1 MNKLCYRVIFNKTRG
16 LLMAVSE
23 LGRSHGAAPGADGM
37 ATSAVPPLNAARLQ
51 PLAFAVLVL
60 AGAQLLTLPAAQA
73 QIVADPS
80 APRSQQAVVVTT
92 ANGLPQVNI
101 TTPSAAGV
109 SRNTYSQFD
118 VNKPGA
124 ILNNARNDVQ
134 TRLGGWI
141 QRNPNLATG
150 TAGVILN
157 EVNSANPSFLRG
169 YVEVAGDR
177 AQVIIA
183 NPSGVTCDGCGFINA
198 SRTTLTTGTAIM
210 NNGNLDGFVV
220 RRGTVTVQGEGLD
233 SSQSDYTHIIARAVR
248 INAGLWSRDLR
259 ITTGANRVN
268 ADNQVVEKLDGEGDT
283 PSLSIDVA
291 QLGGMYAN
299 KIVLVGT
306 EAGVGVRNA
315 GTIGAAAGEV
325 RISAAGHIE
334 NTGKIQSTQTASIAA
349 TSLDNRGGKLQATS
363 DLDVTLGSGALDNR
377 AGLLDTSANLRLQAA
392 GIDNRDTG
400 ASDQGLHGATISVQA
415 QSLDNQRGSMLA
427 SQSQTL
433 RTERSLDNSGGVISA
448 AGDLS
453 ISGSN
458 LALTNT
464 GGQIQT
470 NAALQV
476 QAASISNT
484 GTSGASQGLLGKR
497 LTLDAD
503 VIDNRRGKLRA
514 EEALAIRAATSVDN
528 SAGAISGSAGV
539 SIEDRVDAPPAR
551 RLSVRN
557 DGGLIETAN
566 ALDIKAAGLSNTD
579 TGGTSQGLRA
589 TRISIDADRIDNTRG
604 AILAN
609 DSTTV
614 SASGS
619 LDNSAGTVSAG
630 GALRIADRNADS
642 ASGNGA
648 VNNSRSLAITNTG
661 GKLDAGTTSIDAAA
675 LGGDG
680 QVLSQQATTVKLT
693 GGFSNSGTVRS
704 NGSIDIDSGGAL
716 ANDGLMQAA
725 TLLRIKAPTIMNGA
739 GGTLVGNR
747 LQLNVT
753 DAHTLVNRG
762 LIDGQETVIVTQTL
776 RNLGSGRI
784 FGDHV
789 AIAATTV
796 DNEAETVNGV
806 TSAPVI
812 AARDRLDIGAENVNN
827 REHAM
832 LFAGGDMAI
841 GGALDAGNRATGQ
854 AGTVNNSSATI
865 EAQGA
870 LDLSARTVNNTNEHF
885 STELVEVAREE
896 KREYQYSG
904 SPTRYDNS
912 QVAIINDESDDMWLR
927 DASGR
932 PSIKLG
938 NNFNRYDYT
947 RVTQESRVSQSDPAR
962 IWSGQGLRIRAD
974 ILNNDKSQIIA
985 GGTLTGAIGTLNNTE
1000 VPGQRII
1007 TDSGTAFHFYNMER
1021 KGRDEQGVSSTA
1033 YYPGQIVQ
1041 AISLTPTVYQQN
1053 TAVAGS
1059 GTQVGRLNNAA
1070 MANGVRVPGV
1080 ALAIGGGGAIRLPDN
1095 SLFSINTNPAL
1106 HYLVQSDPRFTNYR
1120 TWLSSD
1126 YMLQQLNVDP
1136 TLTQKRLGD
1145 GFYEQKLVREQVAEL
1160 TGRRFLDG
1168 YSTDEAQYRALLETG
1183 VTVARQYNLKVGV
1196 ELSAAQIAALTADVV
1211 LLVEKD
1217 VVLPDG
1223 STTKALVPQLYV
1235 RLKDGDINGHGALLA
1250 ADSINLKISDS
1261 ANNSGTIAGRNLLT
1275 LDAATINNN
1284 GGRLTA
1290 KDATVVAAL
1299 DVNNIG
1305 GTIDAGD
1312 KLSVSA
1318 GRDLNL
1324 VTTTRDTATEQAT
1337 RTSVERVAALYV
1349 TNPGGTLTATAARDI
1364 NAKGAQIANSG
1375 EGGSTT
1381 LAAGNNVNLDTVTEK
1396 STQSLRWD
1404 ANNYRKEAMSS
1415 EVGSTIAAA
1424 GDVRV
1429 MAGNDI
1435 NARGLNATSDKG
1447 AINLAAA
1454 NNVNLGTAE
1463 SRQQVDE
1470 GHQTSG
1476 SSGWLSKKTVT
1487 TRDQVDQ
1494 SQASG
1499 STVSGNTVSVAA
1511 GKDVN
1516 VTGSNVVS
1524 TRGTQIAAAGDVNIV
1539 AASDKSDSTHVRNE
1553 VTSGLFS
1560 GGGFGVTIGKQEMDN
1575 KNRTVSSTAVSST
1588 VGSTE
1593 GNVAISAG
1601 SGYKQVGSNV
1611 MAPKGDIDILA
1622 RQISILAATDSERN
1636 TQDVVFKQS
1645 GLTLQI
1651 TSPVLS
1657 AIQTVQQ
1664 MKKAAEKTTDGRMQ
1678 ALAGVTGGLA
1688 ASNAY
1693 DAVKAGQGQAIYT
1706 KDAQGNIIDQKDGQI
1721 VTGENPDGTLKSR
1734 DANAADKVGGINLSI
1749 SLGASKNE
1757 SHAQSSASTARGSTV
1772 AAGGNVNLTATGGG
1786 VASNIVVQGSD
1797 IKAGVN
1803 ATLKADNEVRLE
1815 SAQST
1820 TEQHST
1826 NKGMSGAIG
1835 VSIGTS
1841 GLLFTASASGS
1852 RGHGDGSDVTQVNT
1866 HVGAGN
1872 KLTIVSG
1879 TDTTIKGAVVSGK
1892 QVVMDVGTSGRGNL
1906 NIESLQDTSTYKSNQ
1921 QSLGGSISV
1930 GMGQMSGSINYS
1942 KSSTNSNYASVME
1955 QSGVKAGDGGF
1966 QINVRGNT
1974 DLKGA
1979 VIASSDKAVADN
1991 KNSLSTQTLTQSD
2004 IKNSAEYDAQSVGIG
2019 IGYSTG
2025 KSNPVGRDQ
2034 QGNTQTGGKR
2044 VPGADLP
2051 TTGKDGGFSATPP
2064 VVMGA
2069 SGSSSSVTR
2078 SGISGGIIL
2087 ITDDKKQQEL
2097 TGKTAEQSVA
2107 SVNRDVSG
2115 DKDGSN
2121 SLKPI
2126 FDKEEIENRTAIAG
2140 AFTRELGTFLDSRAK
2155 EADAAKAKLD
2165 ATMAE
2170 ERAKPIEQRDD
2181 ARLRSLADQYLDADQ
2196 WSSKGDY
2203 RKYITAISGAL
2214 TGNLTG
2220 SASQFVQAAAVNYLQ
2235 GLGAEQVK
2243 KIADR
2248 LDSETARA
2256 ALHGVVACAG
2266 ALAKDASCAAGAL
2279 GASAGT
2285 VINNLLGSVD
2295 GLSNEEKEARKNL
2308 VTTVVGGIATAVG
2321 SGEAAN
2327 ATLAAQMETENNAL
2341 ASNVHQLVIDMR
2353 RCSGSSSSSC
2363 FDELKEKTEERKL
2376 QFNAV
2381 LKSAC
2386 SGEGATLLSCQD
2398 KIRAGESAYPYIGLA
2413 MAYAKTDEQKAYV
2426 KQLLAEQ
2433 ENDLVAQFPRLEAL
2447 GAQASL
2453 LDHLLVELATT
2464 IDNPAAVVSSLNS
2477 LREKIAN
2484 VRDKAASKVN
2494 KSTGGGRWIPVNE
2507 SMSDRARAYQ
2517 EQITGRSG
2525 QAYLVNKVKFDGVKS
2540 DGTLQDAKGPGYEKF
2555 VGKNGRFE
2563 PWYEGKD
2570 ALIDQAARQI
2580 NAAKGTPI
2588 EWSVAN
2594 PSAAG
2599 AMKELLRDNN
2609 LSGIRVIYI
2618 PPK

>member
-1223 STTKALVPQLYV
+1223 STTRALVPQLYV

-1381 LAAGNNVNLDTVTEK
+1381 LAAGNNVNLGTVTEK

-2107 SVNRDVSG
+2107 SVNRDVSS

>member
-1 MNKLCYRVIFNKTRG
+1 M
-16 LLMAVSE
+16 
-23 LGRSHGAAPGADGM
+23 
-37 ATSAVPPLNAARLQ
+37 
-51 PLAFAVLVL
+51 VL

-400 ASDQGLHGATISVQA
+400 ASDQGLHGATISMQA
-415 QSLDNQRGSMLA
+415 QSLDNQRGSVLA

-528 SAGAISGSAGV
+528 SAGAISASAGV
-539 SIEDRVDAPPAR
+539 SIQDRVDAPPAR

-648 VNNSRSLAITNTG
+648 LSNSRSLAITNTG

-704 NGSIDIDSGGAL
+704 NGSIDIDSGGTL

-747 LQLNVT
+747 LQLNAT
-753 DAHTLVNRG
+753 DAHTLLNRG
-762 LIDGQETVIVTQTL
+762 LIDAQETVIVTQTL
-776 RNLGSGRI
+776 RNLGTGRI

-796 DNEAETVNGV
+796 DNEAETVNGG

-854 AGTVNNSSATI
+854 AGTVNNNSATI

-870 LDLSARTVNNTNEHF
+870 LDLSARTINNTNEHF
-885 STELVEVAREE
+885 STEVVEVSREQ
-896 KREYQYSG
+896 KREFQYSG
-904 SPTRYDNS
+904 SATRYDNS
-912 QVAIINDESDDMWLR
+912 QVAIINDEADDMWLR
-927 DASGR
+927 DANGN
-932 PSIKLG
+932 PSVKLG
-938 NNFNRYDYT
+938 NDFNRYDYT
-947 RVTQESRVSQSDPAR
+947 RVIQESRVSQSDPAR

-974 ILNNDKSQIIA
+974 VLNNDKSQIIA

-1007 TDSGTAFHFYNMER
+1007 TDSGTAFHFYNIEK

-1168 YSTDEAQYRALLETG
+1168 YSTDEAQYRALLEAG

-1223 STTKALVPQLYV
+1223 STTRALVPQLYV

-1324 VTTTRDTATEQAT
+1324 VTTTRDTATDQAT

-1381 LAAGNNVNLDTVTEK
+1381 LAAGNNVNVDTVTEK

-1593 GNVAISAG
+1593 GNVSISAG

-1693 DAVKAGQGQAIYT
+1693 DAVKAGQGQTIYT

-1815 SAQST
+1815 AAQST

-1955 QSGVKAGDGGF
+1955 QSGVKTGDGGF

-1991 KNSLSTQTLTQSD
+1991 KNNLSTQTLTQSD

-2034 QGNTQTGGKR
+2034 QGNTQTGGTR

-2097 TGKTAEQSVA
+2097 TGKTAEQTVA
-2107 SVNRDVSG
+2107 SVNRDVSS

-2140 AFTRELGTFLDSRAK
+2140 AFTREVGAFLENRAK
-2155 EADAAKAKLD
+2155 ESKEAQKELDNELSKPKDQQDVVKLAKLEKTLSD
-2165 ATMAE
+2165 NDKWEMAGTG
-2170 ERAKPIEQRDD
+2170 
-2181 ARLRSLADQYLDADQ
+2181 RLVL
-2196 WSSKGDY
+2196 
-2203 RKYITAISGAL
+2203 TAVSGGIG
-2214 TGNLTG
+2214 GNVAGSTG
-2220 SASQFVQAAAVNYLQ
+2220 SFLKSAAAYYFQ
-2235 GLGAEQVK
+2235 GLATQEVK
-2243 KIADR
+2243 GIADL
-2248 LDSETARA
+2248 LDSDSARA
-2256 ALHGVVACAG
+2256 ALQGLVACAG
-2266 ALAKDASCAAGAL
+2266 AAAQGHSCGAGAT
-2279 GASAGT
+2279 GAAAS
-2285 VINNLLGSVD
+2285 VVLNNLLNGLNGETASSLSQEERQSRKDLVASIVAGTSSVFGGD
-2295 GLSNEEKEARKNL
+2295 V
-2308 VTTVVGGIATAVG
+2308 VT
-2321 SGEAAN
+2321 S
-2327 ATLAAQMETENNAL
+2327 TLAAIIETENNATAFVKGTTERIKVAATSAADMLRKPKGSVTRQDVDSEL
-2341 ASNVHQLVIDMR
+2341 AKLKVLVDSEDLSPQESLNLSSLWMSVIERAAVENLMSTQEVIGSKQFLQAAITAMAFGGSGNTNVRIP
-2353 RCSGSSSSSC
+2353 GSSTGPRLPTTTGNRTAVDLDDNVVFAQTSQGKNIEIKAADGVVASRINVRTGDANITGSGLEYAWKKHGGTWGANKSA
-2363 FDELKEKTEERKL
+2363 FTIPKEELKIAL
-2376 QFNAV
+2376 Q
-2381 LKSAC
+2381 
-2386 SGEGATLLSCQD
+2386 D
-2398 KIRAGESAYPYIGLA
+2398 P
-2413 MAYAKTDEQKAYV
+2413 
-2426 KQLLAEQ
+2426 
-2433 ENDLVAQFPRLEAL
+2433 LV
-2447 GAQASL
+2447 
-2453 LDHLLVELATT
+2453 
-2464 IDNPAAVVSSLNS
+2464 
-2477 LREKIAN
+2477 
-2484 VRDKAASKVN
+2484 VN
-2494 KSTGGGRWIPVNE
+2494 TP
-2507 SMSDRARAYQ
+2507 AYQ
-2517 EQITGRSG
+2517 SPTSGNYIRTVDMGRNIGIDAKADGQPTNFMTVITDSKGN
-2525 QAYLVNKVKFDGVKS
+2525 LVNVF
-2540 DGTLQDAKGPGYEKF
+2540 PGKTF
-2555 VGKNGRFE
+2555 
-2563 PWYEGKD
+2563 
-2570 ALIDQAARQI
+2570 
-2580 NAAKGTPI
+2580 
-2588 EWSVAN
+2588 
-2594 PSAAG
+2594 
-2599 AMKELLRDNN
+2599 
-2609 LSGIRVIYI
+2609 
-2618 PPK
+2618 

>member
-1381 LAAGNNVNLDTVTEK
+1381 LAAGNNVNLGTVTEK

>member
-1 MNKLCYRVIFNKTRG
+1 M
-16 LLMAVSE
+16 
-23 LGRSHGAAPGADGM
+23 
-37 ATSAVPPLNAARLQ
+37 
-51 PLAFAVLVL
+51 LVL

-400 ASDQGLHGATISVQA
+400 ASDQGLHGATISMQA
-415 QSLDNQRGSMLA
+415 QSLDNQRGSVLA

-528 SAGAISGSAGV
+528 SAGAISASAGV
-539 SIEDRVDAPPAR
+539 SIQDRVDAPPAR

-648 VNNSRSLAITNTG
+648 LSNSRSLAITNTG

-704 NGSIDIDSGGAL
+704 NGSIDIDSGGTL

-747 LQLNVT
+747 LQLNAT
-753 DAHTLVNRG
+753 DAHTLLNRG
-762 LIDGQETVIVTQTL
+762 LIDAQETVIVTQTL
-776 RNLGSGRI
+776 RNLGTGRI

-796 DNEAETVNGV
+796 DNEAETVNGG

-854 AGTVNNSSATI
+854 AGTVNNNSATI

-870 LDLSARTVNNTNEHF
+870 LDLSARTINNTNEHF
-885 STELVEVAREE
+885 STEVVEVSREQ
-896 KREYQYSG
+896 KREFQYSG
-904 SPTRYDNS
+904 SATRYDNS
-912 QVAIINDESDDMWLR
+912 QVAIINDEADDMWLR
-927 DASGR
+927 DANGN
-932 PSIKLG
+932 PSVKLG
-938 NNFNRYDYT
+938 NDFNRYDYT
-947 RVTQESRVSQSDPAR
+947 RVIQESRVSQSDPAR

-974 ILNNDKSQIIA
+974 VLNNDKSQIIA

-1007 TDSGTAFHFYNMER
+1007 TDSGTAFHFYNIEK

-1168 YSTDEAQYRALLETG
+1168 YSTDEAQYRALLEAG

-1223 STTKALVPQLYV
+1223 STTRALVPQLYV

-1324 VTTTRDTATEQAT
+1324 VTTTRDTATDQAT

-1381 LAAGNNVNLDTVTEK
+1381 LAAGNNVNVDTVTEK

-1593 GNVAISAG
+1593 GNVSISAG

-1693 DAVKAGQGQAIYT
+1693 DAVKAGQGQTIYT

-1815 SAQST
+1815 AAQST

-1955 QSGVKAGDGGF
+1955 QSGVKTGDGGF

-1991 KNSLSTQTLTQSD
+1991 KNNLSTQTLTQSD

-2034 QGNTQTGGKR
+2034 QGNTQTGGTR

-2097 TGKTAEQSVA
+2097 TGKTAEQTVA
-2107 SVNRDVSG
+2107 SVNRDVSS

-2140 AFTRELGTFLDSRAK
+2140 AFTREVGAFLENRAK
-2155 EADAAKAKLD
+2155 ESKEAQKELDNELSKPKDQQDVVKLAKLEKTLSD
-2165 ATMAE
+2165 NDKWEMAGTG
-2170 ERAKPIEQRDD
+2170 
-2181 ARLRSLADQYLDADQ
+2181 RLVL
-2196 WSSKGDY
+2196 
-2203 RKYITAISGAL
+2203 TAVSGGIG
-2214 TGNLTG
+2214 GNVAGSTG
-2220 SASQFVQAAAVNYLQ
+2220 SFLKSAAAYYFQ
-2235 GLGAEQVK
+2235 GLATQEVK
-2243 KIADR
+2243 GIADL
-2248 LDSETARA
+2248 LDSDSARA
-2256 ALHGVVACAG
+2256 ALQGLVACAG
-2266 ALAKDASCAAGAL
+2266 AAAQGHSCGAGAT
-2279 GASAGT
+2279 GAAAS
-2285 VINNLLGSVD
+2285 VVLNNLLNGLNGETASSLSQEERQSRKDLVASIVAGTSSVFGGD
-2295 GLSNEEKEARKNL
+2295 V
-2308 VTTVVGGIATAVG
+2308 VT
-2321 SGEAAN
+2321 S
-2327 ATLAAQMETENNAL
+2327 TLAAIIETENNATAFVKGTTERIKVAATSAADMLRKPKGSVTRQDVDSEL
-2341 ASNVHQLVIDMR
+2341 AKLKVLVDSEDLSPQESLNLSSLWMSVIERAAVENLMSTQEVIGSKQFLQAAITAMAFGGSGNTNVRIP
-2353 RCSGSSSSSC
+2353 GSSTGPRLPTTTGNRTAVDLDDNVVFAQTSQGKNIEIKAADGVVASRINVRTGDANITGSGLEYAWKKHGGTWGANKSA
-2363 FDELKEKTEERKL
+2363 FTIPKEELKIAL
-2376 QFNAV
+2376 Q
-2381 LKSAC
+2381 
-2386 SGEGATLLSCQD
+2386 D
-2398 KIRAGESAYPYIGLA
+2398 P
-2413 MAYAKTDEQKAYV
+2413 
-2426 KQLLAEQ
+2426 
-2433 ENDLVAQFPRLEAL
+2433 LV
-2447 GAQASL
+2447 
-2453 LDHLLVELATT
+2453 
-2464 IDNPAAVVSSLNS
+2464 
-2477 LREKIAN
+2477 
-2484 VRDKAASKVN
+2484 VN
-2494 KSTGGGRWIPVNE
+2494 TP
-2507 SMSDRARAYQ
+2507 AYQ
-2517 EQITGRSG
+2517 SPTSGNYIRTVDMGRNIGIDAKADGQPTNFMTVITDSKGN
-2525 QAYLVNKVKFDGVKS
+2525 LVNVF
-2540 DGTLQDAKGPGYEKF
+2540 PGKTF
-2555 VGKNGRFE
+2555 
-2563 PWYEGKD
+2563 
-2570 ALIDQAARQI
+2570 
-2580 NAAKGTPI
+2580 
-2588 EWSVAN
+2588 
-2594 PSAAG
+2594 
-2599 AMKELLRDNN
+2599 
-2609 LSGIRVIYI
+2609 
-2618 PPK
+2618 

>member
-363 DLDVTLGSGALDNR
+363 DLDVTLGSGALDNQ

-528 SAGAISGSAGV
+528 SAGAISASAGV
-539 SIEDRVDAPPAR
+539 SIQDRVDAPPAR

-704 NGSIDIDSGGAL
+704 NGSIDIDSGGTL

-747 LQLNVT
+747 LQLNAT
-753 DAHTLVNRG
+753 DTHTLVNRG

-854 AGTVNNSSATI
+854 AGTVNNNSATI

-870 LDLSARTVNNTNEHF
+870 LDLSARTINNTNEHF
-885 STELVEVAREE
+885 STEVVEVSREE
-896 KREYQYSG
+896 KREFQYSG
-904 SPTRYDNS
+904 SATRYDNS
-912 QVAIINDESDDMWLR
+912 QVAIINDEADDMWLR
-927 DASGR
+927 DANGN
-932 PSIKLG
+932 PSVKLG
-938 NNFNRYDYT
+938 NDFNRYDYT
-947 RVTQESRVSQSDPAR
+947 RVIQESRVSQSDPAR

-974 ILNNDKSQIIA
+974 VLNNDKSQIIA

-1007 TDSGTAFHFYNMER
+1007 TDSGTAFHFYNIEK

-1168 YSTDEAQYRALLETG
+1168 YSTDEAQYRALLEAG

-1217 VVLPDG
+1217 VALPDG
-1223 STTKALVPQLYV
+1223 STTRALVPQLYV

-1447 AINLAAA
+1447 AIHLAAA

-1524 TRGTQIAAAGDVNIV
+1524 TSGTQIAAAGDVNIV

-1693 DAVKAGQGQAIYT
+1693 DAVKAGQGQTIYT

-1721 VTGENPDGTLKSR
+1721 VTGDNPDGTLKSR

-1815 SAQST
+1815 AAQST

-1991 KNSLSTQTLTQSD
+1991 KNSLSTRTLTQSD
-2004 IKNSAEYDAQSVGIG
+2004 IKNTADYDAQGVGIG

-2025 KSNPVGRDQ
+2025 KANPVGRDQ
-2034 QGNTQTGGKR
+2034 KGNAQTGGAR

-2051 TTGKDGGFSATPP
+2051 TTGKEGGFSATPP
-2064 VVMGA
+2064 VVTGA
-2069 SGSSSSVTR
+2069 SGSASSTTR
-2078 SGISGGIIL
+2078 SGISGGL
-2087 ITDDKKQQEL
+2087 ITISDEQKQQEL
-2097 TGKTAEQSVA
+2097 TGKTAAQTVA
-2107 SVNRDVSG
+2107 SVNRDVSS

-2140 AFTRELGTFLDSRAK
+2140 AFTRELGTFLENRAK

-2165 ATMAE
+2165 AAMDAE
-2170 ERAKPIEQRDD
+2170 RSKPIDQRDD
-2181 ARLRSLADQYLDADQ
+2181 ALLRSLADQYLEADQ

-2214 TGNLTG
+2214 TGNLTA
-2220 SASQFVQAAAVNYLQ
+2220 STSQFVQAAAVNYLQ

-2243 KIADR
+2243 RIADG
-2248 LDSETARA
+2248 LDSDAARA
-2256 ALHGVVACAG
+2256 ALHGVLACAG
-2266 ALAKDASCAAGAL
+2266 AMAKDASCASGAL
-2279 GASAGT
+2279 GASAGA

-2295 GLSNEEKEARKNL
+2295 GFSNEEKEARKNL
-2308 VTTVVGGIATAVG
+2308 VTTIVGGIATAAG

-2327 ATLAAQMETENNAL
+2327 ATLAAQLETENNAL
-2341 ASNVHQLVIDMR
+2341 ASNVRQLVIGMR
-2353 RCSGSSSSSC
+2353 RCSASTSSSC
-2363 FDELKEKTEERKL
+2363 FEELKEKTEEQKL

-2386 SGEGATLLSCQD
+2386 SGDDATLLSCQD

-2413 MAYAKTDEQKAYV
+2413 MAYAKTDEQKEYV

-2433 ENDLVAQFPRLEAL
+2433 ENDLVAQFSRLEAL

-2464 IDNPAAVVSSLNS
+2464 IDNPAGIVSSLNS
-2477 LREKIAN
+2477 LRGKVANIRHQQSLGVAKKNGSANNVPVLDWTRTNPQGQSAVDHVNLHGVNDLKKPKQGVFNGNPIQITEEAWAKAHQTKIQPVLQPNGNLIYDVPMGMPVGWEGGFKGSGAQLTN
-2484 VRDKAASKVN
+2484 VRIVTTSK
-2494 KSTGGGRWIPVNE
+2494 
-2507 SMSDRARAYQ
+2507 
-2517 EQITGRSG
+2517 G
-2525 QAYLVNKVKFDGVKS
+2525 QLVTSF
-2540 DGTLQDAKGPGYEKF
+2540 
-2555 VGKNGRFE
+2555 
-2563 PWYEGKD
+2563 
-2570 ALIDQAARQI
+2570 
-2580 NAAKGTPI
+2580 
-2588 EWSVAN
+2588 
-2594 PSAAG
+2594 
-2599 AMKELLRDNN
+2599 
-2609 LSGIRVIYI
+2609 
-2618 PPK
+2618 PK